1 MTSSILY
8 VTEYN
13 GVANIQPGGAPVAMG
28 NLPPIAQYAVLG
40 TTGGLMA
47 LAAISS
53 GGAGLVTGTYVNQPV
68 STTAAGGQGAT
79 VNFTVTTAGTASLIT
94 IVNSGYGYT
103 SGAFI
108 NIIGAAT
115 TAGSV
120 LASIHIGTILP
131 CGPPFQL
138 TTQLVEISAD
148 GAGTTQPVVVIDTV
162 LSSIGYNGYLTT
174 LQGTLHT
181 ACGLRLSTTDR
192 ILRGV
197 APPLGAAPLS
207 VIMGTA
213 AS

>member
-1 MTSSILY
+1 MAGSSILY

-40 TTGGLMA
+40 TTGGLLA

-53 GGAGLVTGTYVNQPV
+53 GGAGLVTGSYVNQAV
-68 STTAAGGQGAT
+68 SSTAGGQGAT

-115 TAGSV
+115 TAGAV

-131 CGPPFQL
+131 CGPPFQP

-148 GAGTTQPVVVIDTV
+148 GAGTTQPVVVIDTT
-162 LSSIGYNGYLTT
+162 LSSTGYNGYLTT
-174 LQGTLHT
+174 VQGTLHT

-197 APPLGAAPLS
+197 APPLGPYPLS

-213 AS
+213 AT